1 MISMRNEVVVIP
13 HRREEVTLDLMAMR
27 AGIHPGLAQ
36 RFVDFGLVQSVRQQD
51 QVLFFDVADIPRLR
65 MINRL
70 REGLGINLAGVE
82 VVLNL
87 LEKLR
92 ALQRENESLRCRL

>member
-1 MISMRNEVVVIP
+1 MQHNDVVVIP
-13 HRREEVTLDLMAMR
+13 HRRDELTLDVLATR
-27 AGIHPGLAQ
+27 AGIHPLLAQ
-36 RFVDFGLVQSVRQQD
+36 RFVEFGLVPSVRQED
-51 QVLFFDVADIPRLR
+51 QVLFFDVAEIPRLR

-70 REGLGINLAGVE
+70 QKVLGINLPGVE

-87 LEKLR
+87 LDKLR